1 MYNNKTRK
9 DSEGIVLRH
18 PALTRFFA
26 AFLAVVSVLTLI
38 SGGICIRKAADSRE
52 KQNTNTARLSEKT
65 AEAKELCAKIAA
77 APVEFERQ
85 SAAYDEA
92 KARYDS
98 EKTSYRKDLSIYTAT
113 EAALKQGQEKLDE
126 GYAALRTG
134 WIQHDNGEK
143 ALDEAEAQFR
153 PGYEQYLA
161 GKKQLE
167 EGRKQYAQAE
177 KLKESLPDLALVRAG
192 LEAVKGSE
200 SELSASLGA
209 IRDTIQNP
217 PRDAET
223 DEIDTEAL
231 RAQLLAQFTALSGQ
245 METVRGRISGAY
257 SADELEKAL
266 APAAAAMNNFAAQ
279 LADGSTSAEELI
291 ASAGAMI
298 SQGQSAGGSLES
310 VIANAEQTLTM
321 LEKLPELKE
330 QLDQAEAALKEGE
343 PMLLEAK
350 KGFEEGRKELDKAK
364 QMLIYAE
371 AQLIA
376 GKKELEEKQ
385 AEQLTTKEDLDRR
398 KTEMEEEA
406 VRLDAMLLEVEEY
419 REKKDRFGNLRYAL
433 LADEGIAAR
442 VRAGED
448 LIEGAE
454 AELAQR
460 AADTQREHMLRL
472 AAAAAMI
479 AASVPGI
486 LALFAAFRDR
496 RGWLLLFTSLS
507 FLFAAAA
514 EALSFYAA
522 RGLIY
527 TVLFVGVFA
536 AAVLALNLK
545 KA

>member
-65 AEAKELCAKIAA
+65 AEAKELCAEIAA

-177 KLKESLPDLALVRAG
+177 KLKESLPELALVRAG

-200 SELSASLGA
+200 GELSASLGA

-217 PRDAET
+217 PRDDET
-223 DEIDTEAL
+223 DEIDPDVIKKNDNEFEVDGDLPIGEFLELVNIDEEDFEAD
-231 RAQLLAQFTALSGQ
+231 S
-245 METVRGRISGAY
+245 ETVGGWVVEMLGHFPIAGESFTY
-257 SADELEKAL
+257 QNIELE
-266 APAAAAMNNFAAQ
+266 
-279 LADGSTSAEELI
+279 
-291 ASAGAMI
+291 
-298 SQGQSAGGSLES
+298 
-310 VIANAEQTLTM
+310 
-321 LEKLPELKE
+321 
-330 QLDQAEAALKEGE
+330 
-343 PMLLEAK
+343 
-350 KGFEEGRKELDKAK
+350 
-364 QMLIYAE
+364 
-371 AQLIA
+371 
-376 GKKELEEKQ
+376 
-385 AEQLTTKEDLDRR
+385 
-398 KTEMEEEA
+398 
-406 VRLDAMLLEVEEY
+406 
-419 REKKDRFGNLRYAL
+419 
-433 LADEGIAAR
+433 
-442 VRAGED
+442 
-448 LIEGAE
+448 
-454 AELAQR
+454 
-460 AADTQREHMLRL
+460 
-472 AAAAAMI
+472 
-479 AASVPGI
+479 
-486 LALFAAFRDR
+486 
-496 RGWLLLFTSLS
+496 
-507 FLFAAAA
+507 
-514 EALSFYAA
+514 
-522 RGLIY
+522 
-527 TVLFVGVFA
+527 
-536 AAVLALNLK
+536 VLAMDGLRVEKILIRINHSES
-545 KA
+545 